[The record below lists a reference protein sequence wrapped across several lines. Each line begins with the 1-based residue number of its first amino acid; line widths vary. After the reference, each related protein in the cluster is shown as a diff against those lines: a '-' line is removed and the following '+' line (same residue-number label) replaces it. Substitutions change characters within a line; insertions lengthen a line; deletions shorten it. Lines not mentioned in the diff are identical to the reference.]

1 MFAGVNYWFPKAFG
15 FKLDPFWGKLSFWFW
30 QIGFWF
36 AFMPLYVLGLM
47 GVTRRMSQFEDPSIQ
62 IWFIIAAFG
71 VGLIALGIAAFLI
84 QIVVS
89 FMKREELRDDS
100 GDPWDGRTLE
110 WSTSSPPPEYNFAL
124 TPVVHDHD
132 GWYDMKN
139 RGYARPLEGFR
150 PIHMPK
156 NTGTGAILSAISVAL
171 AFGLIWYMWWLVVV
185 SFVAMLAVA
194 IGHTFNYRRDFYI
207 PAEEVTETEGKR
219 TALLAEQV

>member
-1 MFAGVNYWFPKAFG
+1 M
-15 FKLDPFWGKLSFWFW
+15 SFWFW

-47 GVTRRMSQFEDPSIQ
+47 GVTRRMSQFEDPSLQ

-71 VGLIALGIAAFLI
+71 VGLIALGIASFLI

-89 FMKREELRDDS
+89 FMRREELRDDS
-100 GDPWDGRTLE
+100 GDPWNGRTLE
-110 WSTSSPPPEYNFAL
+110 WSTSSPPPDYNFAF

-132 GWYDMKN
+132 SWYDMKN
-139 RGYARPLEGFR
+139 RGYERPLGGFK

-156 NTGTGAILSAISVAL
+156 NTGTGAILSAISIAL

-185 SFVAMLAVA
+185 SAVAMLVVA
-194 IGHTFNYRRDFYI
+194 IGHTFNYNRDFYI
-207 PAEEVTETEGKR
+207 PADEVTETEGKR
-219 TALLAEQV
+219 TQLLAEQV